1 MSLGL
6 QESMSNKI
14 SHSGVIESITDGC
27 VKVRILQT
35 SACASCKVAAHC
47 HASEAKVM
55 VVDVCGVTDS
65 SNLSVGQSVAV
76 STSGNTASRALFL
89 GYGLPFLLMVGVLVV
104 VLRLTDNEG
113 AAALSALGSLIPYY
127 FLLWILRDRI
137 SRQVSFELE
146 ES

>member
-1 MSLGL
+1 MILFQELENLRLSEKYMAMNLKDYRVQPDEGL
-6 QESMSNKI
+6 FEQ
-14 SHSGVIESITDGC
+14 IEKRL
-27 VKVRILQT
+27 KVRR
-35 SACASCKVAAHC
+35 
-47 HASEAKVM
+47 M
-55 VVDVCGVTDS
+55 VRVG
-65 SNLSVGQSVAV
+65 SVVAV
-76 STSGNTASRALFL
+76 VCVV
-89 GYGLPFLLMVGVLVV
+89 MVGVLVV

>member
-1 MSLGL
+1 
-6 QESMSNKI
+6 
-14 SHSGVIESITDGC
+14 
-27 VKVRILQT
+27 
-35 SACASCKVAAHC
+35 
-47 HASEAKVM
+47 
-55 VVDVCGVTDS
+55 
-65 SNLSVGQSVAV
+65 
-76 STSGNTASRALFL
+76 
-89 GYGLPFLLMVGVLVV
+89 MVGVLVV